1 MNSQK
6 SKVNKIKLCLKK
18 GIPVAVIAAGVVAA
32 ANGCEDNSS
41 KQPICQQKSTDI
53 PDKDAVAFVGMVQA
67 PPIVIAT
74 IKLDDSDFNK
84 DLTNL
89 SKAGEKKLN
98 NFINQLSETEP
109 LHVLEYDIIAI
120 DFSEKDAGRERK
132 KAKAM
137 FDKYSSYLCI
147 FPGIVLTKDFIIGS
161 EIAWRLKQEFN
172 LKPKQLSIE
181 ELLEQKFNLK
191 PNQLKELLDS
201 F

>member
-1 MNSQK
+1 MNSKK

-84 DLTNL
+84 DLTKL
-89 SKAGEKKLN
+89 SEAGNKKLN
-98 NFINQLSETEP
+98 DFTRQLAEKKSMYE
-109 LHVLEYDIIAI
+109 LEGRDKIIAF
-120 DFSEKDAGRERK
+120 DFSETDAERKRK
-132 KAKAM
+132 KANAV
-137 FDKYSSYLCI
+137 FDKYSSYLCRTA
-147 FPGIVLTKDFIIGS
+147 GLVLTKNFIIKFK
-161 EIAWRLKQEFN
+161 IASTLAQEFN
-172 LKPKQLSIE
+172 LKT
-181 ELLEQKFNLK
+181 
-191 PNQLKELLDS
+191 KEWLDS
-201 F
+201 I

>member
-1 MNSQK
+1 MNSKK

-18 GIPVAVIAAGVVAA
+18 GIPVAVIAAGVIAA

-41 KQPICQQKSTDI
+41 KQPVSQQKSTDI
-53 PDKDAVAFVGMVQA
+53 PDKDAVAIVGMVKA

-98 NFINQLSETEP
+98 NFINQLSETTP
-109 LHVLEYDIIAI
+109 LHVLDYDIIAI

-132 KAKAM
+132 KAKAV
-137 FDKYSSYLCI
+137 FDKYSSFL
-147 FPGIVLTKDFIIGS
+147 GRTAGLALTPDFVIKTN
-161 EIAWRLKQEFN
+161 IASTLANRFHFKRF
-172 LKPKQLSIE
+172 
-181 ELLEQKFNLK
+181 
-191 PNQLKELLDS
+191 
-201 F
+201 